1 MTDTKERVE
10 QLQDKL
16 TELQDTI
23 SRHARVVT
31 EIAESPSDFGA
42 DQVDS
47 YLDALSNA
55 VENADF
61 LDAVEEALAPL
72 EEEADQA
79 EQAVLDAAQ
88 VFVDDYEVED
98 VELTEFSPDTGE
110 ATLLVP
116 SPKVN
121 QIRGGAQVLALPDGR
136 EFRFSIE
143 QTLIAEVSD
152 DKSGYLELVLAIE
165 ALD

>member
-1 MTDTKERVE
+1 MSETQDRVA
-10 QLQDKL
+10 
-16 TELQDTI
+16 ELQSELESLQSTI
-23 SRHARVVT
+23 ERHVRVVG
-31 EIAESPSDFGA
+31 EIAETSSDF
-42 DQVDS
+42 DPEQVET
-47 YLDALSNA
+47 YLDALSDA
-55 VENADF
+55 FEGADF

-72 EEEADQA
+72 EEEAEQA

-98 VELTEFSPDTGE
+98 VELSEFSPDTGE

-136 EFRFSIE
+136 EYRFSIE

-152 DKSGYLELVLAIE
+152 DKSGYLELILSISE
-165 ALD
+165 LE

>member
-1 MTDTKERVE
+1 MTDTNERVE
-10 QLQDKL
+10 QLQTRL
-16 TELQDTI
+16 TALRDTI
-23 SRHARVVT
+23 DRHARVVA

-42 DQVDS
+42 DQVDN
-47 YLDALSNA
+47 YLDALSDA

-121 QIRGGAQVLALPDGR
+121 QIRGGARVLALPDGR
-136 EFRFSIE
+136 EYRFSIE
-143 QTLIAEVSD
+143 QTLVAEVTD
-152 DKSGYLELVLAIE
+152 DKSGYLELILSIE
-165 ALD
+165 ALN

>member
-1 MTDTKERVE
+1 MTDTNERVE
-10 QLQDKL
+10 QLQNKL
-16 TELQDTI
+16 ATLQDTI

-31 EIAESPSDFGA
+31 EIAESPEDFGA

-47 YLDALSNA
+47 YLDALSDA

-98 VELTEFSPDTGE
+98 VELTEFSPDTGD

-121 QIRGGAQVLALPDGR
+121 QIRGGAQLLVLPDGR

-143 QTLIAEVSD
+143 QTLIAEVTD
-152 DKSGYLELVLAIE
+152 DKSGYLELVLSIE
-165 ALD
+165 QLD